1 MLKLGVT
8 LGRESTEKA
17 AIEKRTCTAINY
29 VSNFSR
35 STDGWSEEQGI
46 ATFTPAVTVGG
57 LFPVLQLD
65 FEAPRPGATGGATIL
80 KILDKAL
87 SAGCSYSYS
96 LQYYIPAGNVNI
108 TSLKNISIGGKV
120 LTIDNS
126 PVPTGTWLTR
136 SGNFIADADNV
147 VKLQFNTLD
156 AAGADSAYLYDIRIF
171 SNF

>member
-17 AIEKRTCTAINY
+17 AIEKRTCTPINY
-29 VSNFSR
+29 VSNFIGR
-35 STDGWSEEQGI
+35 PDWIEEQGI
-46 ATFTPAVTVGG
+46 AAINTGVTVGG
-57 LFPVLQLD
+57 VSPVMQLD
-65 FEAPRPGATGGATIL
+65 FEAPKPGATGGATIF
-80 KILDKAL
+80 KILDAAL
-87 SAGCSYSYS
+87 STGCTYSYS

-120 LTIDNS
+120 LIIDNS

-136 SGNFIADADNV
+136 SGNFVADTDNTV
-147 VKLQFNTLD
+147 RLQFNTLD
-156 AAGADSAYLYDIRIF
+156 TGGADSAYLYDIRIF

>member
-17 AIEKRTCTAINY
+17 AIEKRTCTPINY

-35 STDGWSEEQGI
+35 GTDGWSEEQGI
-46 ATFTPAVTVGG
+46 ATFTPGVTVGG
-57 LFPVLQLD
+57 LSSVLQLD
-65 FEAPRPGATGGATIL
+65 FEAPKPGATGGATIF
-80 KILDKAL
+80 KILDAAL
-87 SAGCSYSYS
+87 STGCTYSYS

-120 LTIDNS
+120 LIIDNS

-136 SGNFIADADNV
+136 SGNFIADTDNIV
-147 VKLQFNTLD
+147 RLQFNTLD
-156 AAGADSAYLYDIRIF
+156 TGGADSAYLYDIRILSDF
-171 SNF
+171 